1 MAYCLGQIFAPKGE
15 PSNLRFTRCFINFD
29 TETQLNLKLKN
40 FIDAMRASMIGR
52 DEEIETITLALVARE
67 HCCLIGDPGTGKSFV
82 VGNAIKAMS
91 ATNFQILMTVFTTPE
106 EVFGPYKLT
115 PLQQDQYVRNLSG
128 RACEAEIFF
137 ADEAFKSSSAIL
149 NSMLTMMQER
159 SFDNGG
165 KRIKCPL
172 RTMIAASNELPEPGL
187 LDAMYD
193 RFILRRLVKPLPKPM
208 RRQLLTAKFPAVTP
222 VCTVADFDQAHT
234 AAMALPVRSDTLD
247 TFEKIWGLLEQKG
260 IKIGDRRAAKAI
272 SVAKAAAYI
281 DGANAVRIEHLSC
294 LCDVFWTS
302 IDEIAE
308 VKSIVLR
315 ESNPDEIVLNEYAE
329 AIATFDENF
338 TATLKDKY
346 AMSNA
351 LAKMQCVL
359 ENCATLKQS
368 PKRDAVAEAA
378 QGMHDR
384 FTSALSGQSV
394 ETIKRLRAMTEAR
407 RRQLADQSA

>member
-1 MAYCLGQIFAPKGE
+1 VRGFSFFSKEVSLNQNI
-15 PSNLRFTRCFINFD
+15 TNF
-29 TETQLNLKLKN
+29 LNV
-40 FIDAMRASMIGR
+40 MRASMIGR
-52 DEEIETITLALVARE
+52 DEEIDTITLALVARE
-67 HCCLIGDPGTGKSFV
+67 HCCLIGDPGTGKSYA

-106 EVFGPYKLT
+106 EVFGPLALT
-115 PLQQDQYVRNLSG
+115 ELQKDRYVRNLEK
-128 RACEAEIFF
+128 RACEAELFF
-137 ADEAFKSSSAIL
+137 ADEIFKSSSAIL
-149 NSMLTMMQER
+149 NSLLTMMQER
-159 SFDNGG
+159 EYDNGG
-165 KRIKCPL
+165 VRIKCPL

-208 RRQLLTAKFPAVTP
+208 RRQLLTAKFPTVTP

-247 TFEKIWGLLEQKG
+247 AFEKIWDLLEQQG

-272 SVAKAAAYI
+272 NVAKAAAYI
-281 DGANAVRIEHLSC
+281 AGANAVYIEHLSC

-302 IDEIAE
+302 LDQIAE
-308 VKSIVLR
+308 VKNIVLR
-315 ESNPDEIVLNEYAE
+315 ECNPDEIILNEYAE
-329 AIATFDENF
+329 EIADLDAKF

-351 LAKMQCVL
+351 LAKMQSVL
-359 ENCATLKQS
+359 DTCSSLKQT
-368 PKRDAVAEAA
+368 PKRDAIAEAA

-384 FTSALSGQSV
+384 FSSAASGQSI

-407 RRQLADQSA
+407 RRQLAAQSA